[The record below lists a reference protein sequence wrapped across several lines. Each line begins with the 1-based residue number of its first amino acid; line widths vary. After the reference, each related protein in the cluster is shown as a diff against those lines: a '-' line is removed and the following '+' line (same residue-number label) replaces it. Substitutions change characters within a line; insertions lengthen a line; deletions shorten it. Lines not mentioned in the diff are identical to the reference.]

1 MAKENGGWFRR
12 NVNRVARPEE
22 QTEEQAKRA
31 PWVLLAFVGVLVLV
45 AAGVWALRVFVFEP
59 SETAEPNP
67 QPTSSQ
73 QPGPVETSAP
83 PADNGCVLN
92 TTNQD
97 ISTTPPEAV
106 RWVVDRWA
114 VLPEV
119 EGAGPCVE
127 QDGYRVGFAPTE
139 TGAVLA
145 TYHYLVHGNTGAPDS
160 GTRGLLEYAV
170 LDGPLKAE
178 ILQDVEDVENGVG
191 VRIPDSDFDGVEFIG
206 YRVVSFDSNQAVIE
220 ALLGMEGATSGSL
233 TAKLV
238 WQDNDWRID
247 PASANEWSSPQR
259 NVSPQGFVLWS
270 PDSDGS

>member
-59 SETAEPNP
+59 SETAEPTP

-73 QPGPVETSAP
+73 EPGPVETSTP
-83 PADNGCVLN
+83 SADNGCVLN

-145 TYHYLVHGNTGAPDS
+145 VYHYFVHGIPGSPDE
-160 GTRGLLEYAV
+160 GTRGLLEYGL
-170 LDGPLKAE
+170 LDGPLKDS
-178 ILQDVEDVENGVG
+178 IMQQVTDVENGVE
-191 VRIPDSDFDGVEFIG
+191 VRIPDSDYRGVELSGYKVSNFDG
-206 YRVVSFDSNQAVIE
+206 DTAVID
-220 ALLGMEGATSGSL
+220 LLIRNESSAGSL

-247 PASANEWSSPQR
+247 PATADGWGSTRSNVRPQDF
-259 NVSPQGFVLWS
+259 VSWTPEVNG
-270 PDSDGS
+270 